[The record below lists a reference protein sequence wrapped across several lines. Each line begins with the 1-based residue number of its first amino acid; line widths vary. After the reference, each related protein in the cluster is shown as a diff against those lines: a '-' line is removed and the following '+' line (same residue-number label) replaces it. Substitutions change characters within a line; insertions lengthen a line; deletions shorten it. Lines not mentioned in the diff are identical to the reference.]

1 MSRRV
6 VLSVTVSGLVV
17 LLLLAASLVPA
28 DPPPVKEAAP
38 APAPAPI
45 RAADAA
51 TPAPG
56 VKLATSRVIG
66 VTVYPNSALVT
77 RAVDVPEGAGTFE
90 LTVAPLPPATING
103 SLYTEGAE
111 NLRVLATRFRTRAV
125 LEDTR
130 EDVRQLQ
137 DELKQLQ
144 QSQEKVEADIKAA
157 QANLQ
162 FVTKLESFTAAGT
175 TQSADKGGLSG
186 DSALTLS
193 RYIMESRGD
202 KSKELV
208 GLQQQQQTIQEK
220 TEFARRKLSELAW
233 SPNRT
238 ERDAV
243 LVVDKG
249 NAAAGKVRLHYLV
262 DEASWRPQY
271 KLRAGKAAQ
280 DPVRLEYLAAVV
292 QHTGEDWHNV
302 ELVLSTAQPA
312 LNSAPPDLQALQV
325 AVVARGTTPPR
336 GGSPAGD
343 PDLEDQ
349 VRSLRTKAQKDFN
362 QKKSATGLALFNTAA
377 ALDQSWEL
385 LNQEAAVRRGCAST
399 VREGPN
405 VAYHL
410 NTRLTLPSRTE
421 EQSLEVTRL
430 DMPPAYYYK
439 AVPILTSQVYRLADL
454 TNTSAYVLLPG
465 DATVYVGADF
475 VGQMSLPLVAVGE
488 PFTAGFGVDPQ
499 LQVQRQ
505 LLDWSLSTSGG
516 NQVRRYEY
524 RIRLGSYKPERVK
537 VQVWDRLPSAQADS
551 VNVSLL
557 RAAPEVSAD
566 AAYVREQRPNNLL
579 RWDVAVEP
587 GMNGEKALAIDYE
600 FKLEHD
606 RAMSIANFQTS
617 GITRTEASSSPV
629 LPSLTVEEAA
639 KVKAAL
645 ARLSPEDRQLAES
658 QVLCAIDQESP
669 LGINGPPLKSTIKG
683 QPVFFCCKG
692 CQSHARAH
700 PDEALAML
708 EKLRARLKAG
718 TPGK

>member
-1 MSRRV
+1 MSRR
-6 VLSVTVSGLVV
+6 LLCLVTVSGIAV
-17 LLLLAASLVPA
+17 LLLWAARFVPA
-28 DPPPVKEAAP
+28 DPPAAKEAAAVP
-38 APAPAPI
+38 AAVAAVPAGA
-45 RAADAA
+45 R
-51 TPAPG
+51 
-56 VKLATSRVIG
+56 LATSRVIA
-66 VTVYPNSALVT
+66 VTVYASSALVT
-77 RAVDVPEGAGTFE
+77 REVDVPDGAGTFE
-90 LTVAPLPPATING
+90 LTVTPLPPSTVNG

-111 NLRVLATRFRTRAV
+111 NLRVLATRYRTRAV
-125 LEDTR
+125 LEDPR

-144 QSQEKVEADIKAA
+144 QTQEKVDGDLKAV
-157 QANLQ
+157 QTNLQ
-162 FVTKLESFTAAGT
+162 FLSKLESFTATGT
-175 TQSADKGGLSG
+175 TQPADKGGLSG
-186 DSALTLS
+186 ESALTLS
-193 RYIMESRGD
+193 KYIMECRAE
-202 KSKELV
+202 KTKEQV
-208 GLQQQQQTIQEK
+208 GLQQQQQSIQEK
-220 TEFARRKLSELAW
+220 MEFARRKLNELAW

-262 DEASWRPQY
+262 DEAAWRPQY
-271 KLRAGKAAQ
+271 KLRAGKALK

-292 QHTGEDWHNV
+292 QHTGEDWHDV
-302 ELVLSTAQPA
+302 ELVLSTAQPS
-312 LNSAPPDLQALQV
+312 LNSGPPDLQTLQV
-325 AVVARGTTPPR
+325 TVVPR
-336 GGSPAGD
+336 GSAAPGAAPAAGD
-343 PDLEDQ
+343 PDLEEQ

-362 QKKSATGLALFNTAA
+362 QKKAATGLALVNTAA

-385 LNQEAAVRRGCAST
+385 LNQEAAVRRGCASV

-410 NTRLTLPSRTE
+410 ATRLTLPSRTE

-430 DMPPAYYYK
+430 DMPPEYYYK
-439 AVPILTSQVYRLADL
+439 AVPILTSHVYRLADL
-454 TNTSAYVLLPG
+454 TNTSPYVLLPG
-465 DATVYVGADF
+465 DATVYVGTDF
-475 VGQMSLPLVAVGE
+475 VGQMTLPLVAVGE

-524 RIRLGSYKPERVK
+524 RIRLGSYKTERVK
-537 VQVWDRLPSAQADS
+537 VQVWDRLPSAQADT

-557 RAAPEVSAD
+557 RAAPEVSGD

-579 RWDVAVEP
+579 RWDVQVEP

-617 GITRTEASSSPV
+617 GIARTEGPAVQP
-629 LPSLTVEEAA
+629 LPPLTVEEMA
-639 KVKAAL
+639 KVKASL
-645 ARLSPEDRQLAES
+645 AKLSPEDRQMAEA
-658 QVLCAIDQESP
+658 QTFCAIDQESP
-669 LGINGPPLKSTIKG
+669 LGINGPPLKMLVKG
-683 QPVFFCCKG
+683 QPMFFCCKG
-692 CQSHARAH
+692 CQSHAKAH

-718 TPGK
+718 TAGK